1 MFFTFLH
8 IEFTIRGSFPV
19 VRHRLH
25 VVMFN
30 CQHNFG
36 ELINQ
41 KKVIMKKRI
50 LTLVTAF
57 VLIANITFAN
67 TGKSSVP
74 ESVTYAFNQS
84 FSHAKMI
91 GWDDYGNYYKATFMQ
106 RGKTMYAFYSD
117 EAQFMGIAKNVLS
130 DQLPV
135 LLQAGIKNN
144 FQGYWITDLVNYQVA
159 GKNGF
164 LVTIENA
171 DEKIVLKTDDDQHW
185 QVYSKGSKL

>member
-1 MFFTFLH
+1 
-8 IEFTIRGSFPV
+8 
-19 VRHRLH
+19 
-25 VVMFN
+25 
-30 CQHNFG
+30 
-36 ELINQ
+36 
-41 KKVIMKKRI
+41 MKKRI

-144 FQGYWITDLVNYQVA
+144 FQGYWITDLVNYQVD

-185 QVYSKGSKL
+185 QIYSKGSKL